1 MAKSYFAA
9 TGKLGPK
16 IDVYERQPRGPAR
29 YLSSTCHHR
38 LCRDARDSAAA
49 HHGIPK
55 ARLFARFAEP
65 CGRRI

>member
-16 IDVYERQPRGPAR
+16 IDVYERQPCGPAR
-29 YLSSTCHHR
+29 YLSSTCHHL
-38 LCRDARDSAAA
+38 LCRDALASAAE

-65 CGRRI
+65 RERRI